1 MEYLNGNRLKIMER
15 LRETMKE
22 ANDWKEQVEEYS
34 YLWLDDRKE
43 HMRQFLLYG
52 RALEGQRERSHSE
65 NKDLI
70 VVSIA
75 NRIRS

>member
-1 MEYLNGNRLKIMER
+1 MNYLNANRLKIMER

-52 RALEGQRERSHSE
+52 RSFEG
-65 NKDLI
+65 
-70 VVSIA
+70 
-75 NRIRS
+75 